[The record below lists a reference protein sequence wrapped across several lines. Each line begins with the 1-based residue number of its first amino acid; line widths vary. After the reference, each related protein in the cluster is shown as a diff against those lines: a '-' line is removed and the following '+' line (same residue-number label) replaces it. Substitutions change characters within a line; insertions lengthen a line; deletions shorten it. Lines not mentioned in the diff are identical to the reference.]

1 MTVKK
6 SKKKQRENFE
16 KKNLKHK
23 NTTWMTAESL
33 ELTMS
38 LTSSQ
43 EEMKK
48 RWNWGKDSPQTEG
61 RQGARTGASLWK
73 QQRDQ
78 GGNRRVR
85 MAWHPERP
93 ACETRFFYLFDIV
106 SYLLV
111 CAKVWTVRLQAYDCF
126 SKQKSF
132 YFTKKRKMYVGVW
145 GTGSHPWTVGGPPA
159 LHPELS

>member
-6 SKKKQRENFE
+6 SKRKQRENFE

-38 LTSSQ
+38 LTSFQ
-43 EEMKK
+43 EETKK

-61 RQGARTGASLWK
+61 RQGARTGPSLWK

-85 MAWHPERP
+85 MAWHPERR
-93 ACETRFFYLFDIV
+93 ACETRFFCLFDVV
-106 SYLLV
+106 SNSCV
-111 CAKVWTVRLQAYDCF
+111 CAKVRTILLQAMTAF
-126 SKQKSF
+126 PNRNPFISP
-132 YFTKKRKMYVGVW
+132 KKEYVRRGLRDRLTPSDHERPTCTASW
-145 GTGSHPWTVGGPPA
+145 
-159 LHPELS
+159 LS